1 MNAIVVLDWKFS
13 PPDYFEEAIEISR
26 QDYTMTIADGQV
38 LAKIDSAMYETK
50 PDMRERLHEALNDR
64 FLGAQ
69 LLTHRTYELS
79 RPEVARVHPDGHRDV
94 FAELEEA
101 LAVTS
106 SVDFRITDKDGNVI
120 ADSKR
125 DRVEKKKSL
134 AELIASHR
142 KDTLLASL
150 LRSYSTA
157 VHDPNDELVHLYEI
171 REALCSKFKDHNA
184 TQTALG
190 INGTQW
196 SRLGVLCNDEPL
208 RQGRHRGKTGGGLRD
223 ATEGELIEARGIA
236 RAMIEGYLQ
245 YLEVSASP

>member
-1 MNAIVVLDWKFS
+1 MQASTNPS
-13 PPDYFEEAIEISR
+13 CEAPRANR
-26 QDYTMTIADGQV
+26 QCSNIKDIFAPIHSQ
-38 LAKIDSAMYETK
+38 A
-50 PDMRERLHEALNDR
+50 
-64 FLGAQ
+64 
-69 LLTHRTYELS
+69 LTHRTYELS
-79 RPEVARVHPDGHRDV
+79 RPEVARVQPDGHRDV

-171 REALCSKFKDHNA
+171 REALCSKFKDRNA
-184 TQTALG
+184 TQTALDG
-190 INGTQW
+190 HARIAWPATRPGATP
-196 SRLGVLCNDEPL
+196 RGAGVP
-208 RQGRHRGKTGGGLRD
+208 GKTKAVR
-223 ATEGELIEARGIA
+223 R
-236 RAMIEGYLQ
+236 R
-245 YLEVSASP
+245 